1 MVADALLSGYG
12 SLSVVMPCYN
22 EEATLAEVVERVLA
36 SPFTG
41 ELIIVD
47 DGSADRTLAIAREVR
62 DPRVRVFAQPFN
74 MGKGAALRR
83 GIQEATLAF
92 VVVQD
97 ADLEYDPNEYA
108 RLLAPLLEDK
118 ADVVAYLV
126 YLDEN
131 PSPGGVDLGS
141 LGPVSEGLFVWIF
154 ALGAIVAITI
164 WLTAKSN

>member
-62 DPRVRVFAQPFN
+62 DPQRQGIRPGLVP
-74 MGKGAALRR
+74 AAETHR
-83 GIQEATLAF
+83 EARPDVENDNGRILELA
-92 VVVQD
+92 
-97 ADLEYDPNEYA
+97 
-108 RLLAPLLEDK
+108 LEDERRSCESRGDRQK
-118 ADVVAYLV
+118 DGEDEPRDWLLV
-126 YLDEN
+126 DGDRQGDDGA
-131 PSPGGVDLGS
+131 S
-141 LGPVSEGLFVWIF
+141 GPVLGRQGGRSVRHEGRPFSGRGSRDGGCI
-154 ALGAIVAITI
+154 
-164 WLTAKSN
+164 